1 MNLDWLLA
9 PQYLNWLWHG
19 FLLTLWLSACA
30 GLAATLLGFVLAAM
44 RDSSLRPLRWLA
56 MGYSSL
62 FRNTPL
68 LVQLFFWYFAAGQI
82 LPSAAM
88 QWLNSAHQ
96 VGPLEWPSFEFLA
109 GFFGLTLYSTAFIA
123 EEIRSGIRGVAGGQ
137 KYAAQAL
144 GLTGWQA
151 MRYVVLPQA
160 LKIAL
165 PPLLAA
171 VLGFFRAI
179 PVIMLI
185 FWTYFLLP
193 MVFGVEIPEITTVV
207 CALALIASAYLAHA
221 VKAGIA
227 AIGPGQWQA
236 GLSLGLTRWQT
247 LRMIVLPQALRM
259 MVPSFINQWISLIKD
274 TSLAYIVG
282 VGELTFLATQVNNRS
297 MVYPMEVFLFV
308 ALVYFVFCL
317 ALDLLAN
324 AVNRRFGAQTRA
336 LKRSWRWWR
345 NKPPLPA
352 S

>member
-1 MNLDWLLA
+1 MDFSIIRDNLG
-9 PQYLNWLWHG
+9 YMLWG
-19 FLLTLWLSACA
+19 TWPDGPLGGAALTLAISLMAGVASAV
-30 GLAATLLGFVLAAM
+30 LGTALGVA
-44 RDSSLRPLRWLA
+44 LA
-56 MGYSSL
+56 MS
-62 FRNTPL
+62 
-68 LVQLFFWYFAAGQI
+68 
-82 LPSAAM
+82 
-88 QWLNSAHQ
+88 
-96 VGPLEWPSFEFLA
+96 
-109 GFFGLTLYSTAFIA
+109 
-123 EEIRSGIRGVAGGQ
+123 RGVAAG
-137 KYAAQAL
+137 
-144 GLTGWQA
+144 
-151 MRYVVLPQA
+151 
-160 LKIAL
+160 
-165 PPLLAA
+165 LLAA

-227 AIGPGQWQA
+227 AIPAGQWQA

-308 ALVYFVFCL
+308 ALVYFIFCL
-317 ALDLLAN
+317 SLDILAN
-324 AVNRRFGAQTRA
+324 AANRRFSAQGRVQKRA
-336 LKRSWRWWR
+336 WLGWR
-345 NKPPLPA
+345 KQKSALT
-352 S
+352 